1 MEEILEIGGKEYTFV
16 ANRKAVCLLSDMQN
30 TNNKAD
36 MLDDMFYALLKT
48 KHDLT
53 KQEVSDLL
61 DIAEKEYG
69 INALLEFATA
79 FVNEVFTK
87 AEENKKN
94 YKTIPFLDRKNKK

>member
-1 MEEILEIGGKEYTFV
+1 MEETLEIGGKEYTFV

-30 TNNKAD
+30 GDKAY

-61 DIAEKEYG
+61 DIAEKEYR
-69 INALLEFATA
+69 INDLLEFATA